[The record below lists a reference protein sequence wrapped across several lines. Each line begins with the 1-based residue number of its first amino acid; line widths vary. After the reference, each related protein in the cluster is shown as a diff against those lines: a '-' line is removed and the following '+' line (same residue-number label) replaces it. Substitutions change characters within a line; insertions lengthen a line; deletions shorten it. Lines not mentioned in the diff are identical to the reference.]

1 MIYDAEDLRL
11 LDNQRNRT
19 TYVRITSLHFDE
31 SPIESIEGR
40 ATGGSVNIDGS
51 SAVRRTCQLTLVVDD
66 PQRHDYHWG
75 LNTKF
80 KLEVGMKNYSVPTL
94 PDIVWFPQG
103 IFVITS
109 FGISS
114 TTNSFTVSITGKDK
128 MCLLNGEV
136 SGNLESQVDFGTIE
150 EEDLD
155 GIWVKRK
162 IPIKDIIQ
170 NAVHA
175 YGGEPAHNIEIRD
188 LPEKGYE
195 LLEYRY
201 DQPIYLYRQKS
212 SNTFDNVLIND
223 NKLCLVGD
231 EDTSKIVPLKD
242 LTPNQLEMLVDR
254 LKGTNNPANIYFDDD
269 TQPYH
274 VAKVEY
280 GQTAGYRKTDL
291 VFAGDLVANAGETL
305 TSILDKIKNMLGE
318 FEYFYD
324 VDGRFIFQQKRTY
337 VELPWNP
344 LQQDGMGEEM
354 ISNNNEI
361 AYVFDDG
368 VKITQ
373 FNNNPDLLNLKNDF
387 VVRGERTGVS
397 GSALPIIFRYAIDVK
412 PTKYYSIPVSDEDP
426 KLIEYNQKYNTNLKG
441 QTRKSYTVSEYDW
454 REIIYQMASDYY
466 KYNWLDDFEWRVIE
480 ANKVEVSNGYGGTM
494 VASLYPTGR
503 TGYEQYYIDIISF
516 WRELYYPQNIYEADL
531 NKIKNEVNEV
541 NNTIRDLEVKKNG
554 DAENIGLEKLV
565 LDAESALRNAEPGDA
580 QTYYKALLQARSAL
594 ADIQQQLTYWNG
606 VKETYEAK
614 QKSLEDKAELYYFS
628 TDDKKEPNEGWNKNV
643 IERPEVLNF
652 WFDFLDATGDL
663 AGISAKVI
671 GSRTKVENDSNIKAI
686 YYRNT
691 PDILFVNNIN
701 NPDNDNTAFRYIQI
715 PQSTM
720 EEMFSIS
727 AQGKSA
733 KTKIDELINKHS
745 YCTESVSIS
754 NIPIYHLEVNTKVQ
768 LYDNDTNINGDYIVS
783 KISLPLAYNGI
794 MNLTATKAPPANII

>member
-1 MIYDAEDLRL
+1 MIFSRFHV
-11 LDNQRNRT
+11 NR
-19 TYVRITSLHFDE
+19 
-31 SPIESIEGR
+31 
-40 ATGGSVNIDGS
+40 
-51 SAVRRTCQLTLVVDD
+51 
-66 PQRHDYHWG
+66 
-75 LNTKF
+75 
-80 KLEVGMKNYSVPTL
+80 
-94 PDIVWFPQG
+94 
-103 IFVITS
+103 
-109 FGISS
+109 IS
-114 TTNSFTVSITGKDK
+114 
-128 MCLLNGEV
+128 
-136 SGNLESQVDFGTIE
+136 
-150 EEDLD
+150 
-155 GIWVKRK
+155 
-162 IPIKDIIQ
+162 
-170 NAVHA
+170 
-175 YGGEPAHNIEIRD
+175 
-188 LPEKGYE
+188 
-195 LLEYRY
+195 
-201 DQPIYLYRQKS
+201 
-212 SNTFDNVLIND
+212 
-223 NKLCLVGD
+223 
-231 EDTSKIVPLKD
+231 
-242 LTPNQLEMLVDR
+242 
-254 LKGTNNPANIYFDDD
+254 
-269 TQPYH
+269 
-274 VAKVEY
+274 
-280 GQTAGYRKTDL
+280 
-291 VFAGDLVANAGETL
+291 
-305 TSILDKIKNMLGE
+305 
-318 FEYFYD
+318 
-324 VDGRFIFQQKRTY
+324 
-337 VELPWNP
+337 
-344 LQQDGMGEEM
+344 
-354 ISNNNEI
+354 
-361 AYVFDDG
+361 
-368 VKITQ
+368 
-373 FNNNPDLLNLKNDF
+373 
-387 VVRGERTGVS
+387 
-397 GSALPIIFRYAIDVK
+397 
-412 PTKYYSIPVSDEDP
+412 
-426 KLIEYNQKYNTNLKG
+426 
-441 QTRKSYTVSEYDW
+441 
-454 REIIYQMASDYY
+454 

-480 ANKVEVSNGYGGTM
+480 ANKVEVSNGYGETM
-494 VASLYPTGR
+494 LASLYPTGR

-565 LDAESALRNAEPGDA
+565 LNAEADLRTAEPAKA

-794 MNLTATKAPPANII
+794 MNLTATKAPPANFI